1 MISVWF
7 SRRGFRHGLARFV
20 AFVFSRTRLAPAIAS
35 AACCVSLSAP
45 LAAAPWQVL
54 QLPDL
59 PPLGGTVF
67 YRSPQIAMLPDGRFV
82 LAHLSSVWVQN
93 QWGAAAA
100 SQVTA
105 TSPVVFD
112 PSFIAV
118 KDAGLGLIGAGGS
131 FAQPTP
137 LYEFTSATPTAN
149 GFAQIGTAQ
158 TYTGA
163 YWHSPATTAEGW
175 LIVGQ
180 VGTPFS
186 PGGANSTGVLFVS
199 INGTSSRLLV
209 DQVALYSSGMA
220 VDFDGNLYVAS
231 YDEVN
236 FQDDVFRF
244 SADQVEAALTGPA
257 LTIPQGTWLRTF
269 ASAGSM
275 AVDGLGRIWAGGFAA
290 NGYMEIY
297 DTTTGGTHLES
308 PTLPPFTGA
317 GSVMF
322 QPQAFRRNGIDH
334 LAFIARDAWDQAPE
348 LYYGT
353 IEASEIV
360 VPNTLASWQRFR
372 FGAAVDNAALESTV
386 WGAVADPDGDGAPN
400 LIEYGTGMSPTSA
413 DSAGALSVALPAG
426 ALVVSFLRDPL
437 NQDLDYVIETSGS
450 MAPNDWHEI
459 ARSTGGAAT
468 VSSGIGAGGVSEVP
482 EGKRIRV
489 TVSDSESASGA
500 LRRFARLRVE
510 LQ

>member
-1 MISVWF
+1 MTGAVW
-7 SRRGFRHGLARFV
+7 
-20 AFVFSRTRLAPAIAS
+20 
-35 AACCVSLSAP
+35 CVSLSAP
-45 LAAAPWQVL
+45 LAAAPWHVL

-59 PPLGGTVF
+59 PPLGGSVF
-67 YRSPQIAMLPDGRFV
+67 YRSPQIAVLPDGRFV

-112 PSFIAV
+112 PSFVAI
-118 KDAGLGLIGAGGS
+118 KDATLGLIGAGGS
-131 FAQPTP
+131 FAQATP
-137 LYEFTSATPTAN
+137 LYEFAAASPTAN
-149 GFAQIGTAQ
+149 DFAQIGAAQ

-163 YWHSPATTAEGW
+163 YWHSPATNAEGW

-199 INGTSSRLLV
+199 INGTSSKLLV

-236 FQDDVFRF
+236 FQDDVYRF
-244 SADQVEAALTGPA
+244 SAAQVEAALTGPA

-275 AVDGLGRIWAGGFAA
+275 TVDGMGRIWAGGFAA
-290 NGYMEIY
+290 NGHMEVY

-322 QPQAFRRNGIDH
+322 QPQAFRRNGVDH

-348 LYYGT
+348 FYYGT

-360 VPNTLASWQRFR
+360 VSNTLASWQRFH
-372 FGAAVDNAALESTV
+372 FGAAVDNPALESTV
-386 WGAVADPDGDGAPN
+386 WGASADPDGDGAPN
-400 LIEYGTGMSPTSA
+400 LIEYGAGTSPASA

-426 ALVVSFLRDPL
+426 ALTVSFLRDPL
-437 NQDLDYVIETSGS
+437 NQDLDYVVEVSGS
-450 MAPNDWHEI
+450 MAPNDWQEI
-459 ARSTGGAAT
+459 ARSTAGAAT
-468 VSSGIGAGGVSEVP
+468 VSSGIGAGSVSEVA

-489 TVSDSESASGA
+489 TASDSPSSNGAS
-500 LRRFARLRVE
+500 RRFARLRVE
-510 LQ
+510 L